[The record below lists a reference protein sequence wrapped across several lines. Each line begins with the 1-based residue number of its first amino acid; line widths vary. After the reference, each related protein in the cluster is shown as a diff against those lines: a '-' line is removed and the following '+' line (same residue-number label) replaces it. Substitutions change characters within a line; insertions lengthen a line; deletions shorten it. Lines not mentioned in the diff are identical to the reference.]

1 MVDTSAGLGR
11 GPGSTVGPDAGWPL
25 AGNERVFDGLR
36 GAVARGE
43 VRHAYVVSG
52 PAGTGKG
59 ALAETLARSLEC
71 LDPPGPGLPCGAC
84 RSCRKIGRGVHPDV
98 TVFDLERQA
107 TVSEKPGSKHTSLA
121 IETVREISGTAALRP
136 MEGHWRV
143 VIVEDAE
150 TMQTVAQQALL
161 KTLEEPPPFMVLLLL
176 TDDPESLL
184 PTVRSRCQAIE
195 LRPAA
200 EATVLTAL
208 AAAGTDHET
217 ATTVAGLAGG
227 RIGWAHRAL
236 ADPGLL
242 TRQRETVDG
251 ALQWMLAD
259 PYDRVVTAF
268 RLGDGFAKRRGE
280 VLATVRA
287 LLGLWRDA
295 LLVRLALPGWLT
307 YGLAA
312 ETLRPVVEE
321 WDVAAIQRASHAVL
335 ACLRDLEGNVRPR
348 LALEA
353 MVSQW
358 PVR

>member
-1 MVDTSAGLGR
+1 MASVVDAPIR
-11 GPGSTVGPDAGWPL
+11 PGPDAGWPL
-25 AGNERVFDGLR
+25 AGNERVTDGLR
-36 GAVARGE
+36 QAVARAE

-59 ALAETLARSLEC
+59 ALAATLARALEC
-71 LDPPGPGLPCGAC
+71 LAPPGPGLPCGEC
-84 RSCRKIGRGVHPDV
+84 RACRKIGRGVHPDV

-136 MEGHWRV
+136 MEAPWRV

-184 PTVRSRCQAIE
+184 PTVRSRCQGIE
-195 LRPAA
+195 LRPVP
-200 EATVLTAL
+200 EASVRDSLGE
-208 AAAGTDHET
+208 AGADTET
-217 ATTVAGLAGG
+217 ASMVAGLAAG

-242 TRQRETVDG
+242 TRQRETVDE
-251 ALQWMLAD
+251 ALRWMLAD

-268 RLGDGFAKRRGE
+268 RLGDTYAKRRVE
-280 VLATVRA
+280 VLASVRT

-307 YGLAA
+307 YGSAA
-312 ETLRPVVEE
+312 ETLRPVVED

-353 MVSQW
+353 MVTQW